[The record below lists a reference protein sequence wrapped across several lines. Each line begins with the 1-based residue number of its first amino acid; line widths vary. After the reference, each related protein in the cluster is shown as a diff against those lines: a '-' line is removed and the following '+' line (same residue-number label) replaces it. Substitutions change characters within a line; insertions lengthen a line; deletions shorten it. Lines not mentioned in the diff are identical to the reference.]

1 MGRKKALC
9 PELLG
14 PWLALERDP
23 STFRLQNLTVDCC
36 SLPAAGQAESK
47 RSKLLS
53 SFWYFFK
60 RYVIIYKALVRN
72 HCICVLSFVTLCVHC
87 GFFWEEECA
96 DTLGPALWEAGWGI
110 TRTPQVTHWF
120 LGKMKSLKGWECV
133 RHNHTTLQLQWE
145 SGHRQKHVL
154 SFTFIVSS
162 FEV

>member
-72 HCICVLSFVTLCVHC
+72 HCICVLSFVTLMR
-87 GFFWEEECA
+87 
-96 DTLGPALWEAGWGI
+96 TL
-110 TRTPQVTHWF
+110 WF
-120 LGKMKSLKGWECV
+120 LLRGGMCRYSRACSLGGGVGNHEDTASHTLVLRKDEKPEGMRMCKAQSHHIATSVGKWP
-133 RHNHTTLQLQWE
+133 
-145 SGHRQKHVL
+145 
-154 SFTFIVSS
+154 SS
-162 FEV
+162 KTCA